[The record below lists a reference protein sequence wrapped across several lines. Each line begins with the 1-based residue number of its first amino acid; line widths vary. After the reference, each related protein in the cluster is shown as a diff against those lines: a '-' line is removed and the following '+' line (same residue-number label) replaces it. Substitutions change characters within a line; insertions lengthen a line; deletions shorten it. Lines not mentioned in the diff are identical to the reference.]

1 MDVYETSDTV
11 LFVMEQCHGGEL
23 FDYIT
28 ARRRLSESEAALV
41 LRPMLEAIAYLHEH
55 NVAHRV
61 CESTAQR
68 RSIVL
73 VGGWIIARG
82 SARLHCCV
90 STAMVPNAS
99 SGTYGMHL
107 TVAVRPCPS
116 QDLKPENCLLKSV
129 DDVSSV
135 QLIDFGLA
143 RKLAS
148 QHTIMKSRVG
158 TPYYIAPE
166 VLHKDY
172 TLACDMW
179 SVGVIAY
186 ILLCGYPPFWGNRD
200 QDIFKKIQRGAYS
213 FDGMEWLSVSA
224 VSKHF
229 ISQLLAPPHKRL
241 TAEQALQHPWIVYEG
256 HPPTPASQASL
267 VRGLRRFGSFCRLK
281 RVLLQWIARE
291 CVPPRNFQ
299 LAKTMFRAFDVNGDQ
314 QVSPTDLSK
323 AAAMSGMRISVNEAG
338 RIISA
343 CLPQVPNQL
352 SVTEFVAATMR
363 KPQYATEDVV
373 LRLFG
378 VLQSGVDGVVPWHQL
393 ASYFPSAEDAEI
405 ATEEVDFDV
414 RTGLTLRNC
423 MRVLAGDESAW

>member
-1 MDVYETSDTV
+1 MKCTTPAV
-11 LFVMEQCHGGEL
+11 CPRHGTE
-23 FDYIT
+23 
-28 ARRRLSESEAALV
+28 
-41 LRPMLEAIAYLHEH
+41 P
-55 NVAHRV
+55 
-61 CESTAQR
+61 
-68 RSIVL
+68 
-73 VGGWIIARG
+73 G
-82 SARLHCCV
+82 S
-90 STAMVPNAS
+90 S
-99 SGTYGMHL
+99 TYGTRL
-107 TVAVRPCPS
+107 TVVVHTCPLPP

-143 RKLAS
+143 RKLPS
-148 QHTIMKSRVG
+148 QHTAMKSRVG

-213 FDGMEWLSVSA
+213 FDGMEWLSVSP

-299 LAKTMFRAFDVNGDQ
+299 LAKAMFRAFDVNGDQ
-314 QVSPTDLSK
+314 QVSPSDLSK

-343 CLPQVPNQL
+343 CLPQEPNQL
-352 SVTEFVAATMR
+352 SVAEFVAATMR

-373 LRLFG
+373 LHMFSR
-378 VLQSGVDGVVPWHQL
+378 LQSGVDGVVRWDQL
-393 ASYFPSAEDAEI
+393 ATYFPSAEDAQI
-405 ATEEVDFDV
+405 ALEEVDFDV
-414 RTGLTLRNC
+414 RVGLTLRNC
-423 MRVLAGDESAW
+423 MRVLAGDESSW